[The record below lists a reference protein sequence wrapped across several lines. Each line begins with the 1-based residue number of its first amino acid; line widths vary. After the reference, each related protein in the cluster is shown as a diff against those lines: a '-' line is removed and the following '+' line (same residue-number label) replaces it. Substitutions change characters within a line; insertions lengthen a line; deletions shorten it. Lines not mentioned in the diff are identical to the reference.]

1 MTYENLGQGVLDY
14 FPCRYGNSKLL
25 FRGPRKKMAGEYI
38 AMIGGTETYGKFI
51 EKPFPTLVSEAMEM
65 ECVNFGCVT
74 AGIDV
79 FANETPVIDA
89 CTHARVTVI
98 QALGAQNMSNRF
110 YAVHPR
116 RNDRFLRAS
125 TLMKTIFREV
135 DFTDFSFTKHL
146 LTTLQILSEE
156 RFSIVRDE
164 LKEAWIA
171 RMKLLLGKIE
181 GKTVLLWLSDHAPED
196 SATSDGL
203 GREPTFVDRRM
214 IEEIRPYVTEVVEV
228 VASEAALAQGTEGM
242 MFSSMQQP
250 VAQELMGPAA
260 HKEAA
265 QALLEP
271 LSRLI

>member
-51 EKPFPTLVSEAMEM
+51 EKPFPDLVSEAMEM

-74 AGIDV
+74 AGVDV
-79 FANETPVIDA
+79 FANETPVTEA
-89 CTHARVTVI
+89 CSQARVTVI

-116 RNDRFLRAS
+116 RNDRFVRAS
-125 TLMKTIFREV
+125 TLMKTVFREV

-146 LTTLQILSEE
+146 LTTLQTLSEE
-156 RFSIVRDE
+156 RFNIVRDE
-164 LKEAWIA
+164 LKDAWIA

-181 GKTVLLWLSDHAPED
+181 GKIVLLWFSDRTPDEVPI
-196 SATSDGL
+196 TDGL
-203 GREPTFVDRRM
+203 GREPVFVDRRM

-228 VASEAALAQGTEGM
+228 VASAAAIAQGTEGM
-242 MFSSMQQP
+242 KFSSMEQP
-250 VAQELMGPAA
+250 AAQDLMGPAA
-260 HKEAA
+260 HEEAA